1 MEKEKRKQTT
11 PPNKTFVP
19 IAEIARVFGVSKRT
33 VRRWEENGMPALDLS
48 GAGAKRRSLRFSVE
62 DVMQWIKNNKTA

>member
-1 MEKEKRKQTT
+1 MKKEKQKQTMT
-11 PPNKTFVP
+11 PNKTFVP

-62 DVMQWIKNNKTA
+62 DVMQWIKSNKTA